1 MLLVHGYFA
10 AKEGRKQQSCP
21 ESYGG
26 QIHQIPVVGLLG
38 VLQVKGENLIPLA
51 GGLSVVRQSFFAVG
65 EEEDA
70 VLLVSLVL
78 APIPAASAKLQRVDF
93 LICQSFVAVGEE
105 NDTAVGEAVL
115 EDIVLH
121 DAVVAVG
128 VDTDVAVAGE
138 GELHDGVE
146 DAVCFR
152 HAGDAVDDMVGQGVV
167 EPLTVVDGGVGGFGR
182 GQEGEV
188 GHDAAVVFHH
198 EAAVSFYIGL
208 HHLQRRVAVDPLF
221 RIAVGHHDTLGGCE
235 NLKDFLSVI
244 GQTGGADGEGVH
256 YFDGKVLILS
266 RKSFSTWLN
275 VSWCIGIVS

>member
-1 MLLVHGYFA
+1 MIHLVLLVHGYFA

-38 VLQVKGENLIPLA
+38 VLQVKDEDHVSLA
-51 GGLSVVRQSFFAVG
+51 GGLSVVRQSFVAVG

-93 LICQSFVAVGEE
+93 LVGQSFVAVGEE

-115 EDIVLH
+115 EDVVLH

-138 GELHDGVE
+138 GELHDAAEG
-146 DAVCFR
+146 AVRFR
-152 HAGDAVDDMVGQGVV
+152 HAGDAVDDMVGQGIV
-167 EPLTVVDGGVGGFGR
+167 EPLAVVDGAVGGFGR
-182 GQEGEV
+182 G
-188 GHDAAVVFHH
+188 
-198 EAAVSFYIGL
+198 
-208 HHLQRRVAVDPLF
+208 
-221 RIAVGHHDTLGGCE
+221 
-235 NLKDFLSVI
+235 
-244 GQTGGADGEGVH
+244 
-256 YFDGKVLILS
+256 
-266 RKSFSTWLN
+266 
-275 VSWCIGIVS
+275 